1 MPLQPSSSDTA
12 PIAPSRGNI
21 CAIVVTYFPDAQ
33 FVARLDRIQ
42 QQVAQVIVIDNTD
55 NPAPGIFPEVTGRS
69 GIEVIRNGQNL
80 GIGAALNQGLD
91 RAMELGYGWAIT
103 FDQDSWVRPELVTT
117 LLNIYAAQRDPEK
130 IGVIGCNIQDEN
142 ILESPNKFSS
152 DSPIFV
158 EIESVITSGSLLPL
172 RTFSAAG
179 PFRSDL
185 FIDFVDCEYCLRLR
199 KFGYKV
205 LMSTAPLMTHA
216 LGAAT
221 RVSIGFGITNISF
234 VRSNRPSLRRYYMT
248 RNVIIVGKEYFAT
261 APRWVLVSLIKVLI
275 FAPLKIP
282 FEQTA
287 RLKRFRA
294 TLRGAFD
301 ALRSKT
307 GKAQD
312 AWLRE

>member
-1 MPLQPSSSDTA
+1 MPLRDSSSDTA
-12 PIAPSRGNI
+12 PIVPSRKNI
-21 CAIVVTYFPDAQ
+21 CAIVVTYFPDFQ

-55 NPAPGIFPEVTGRS
+55 NPAPGIFPEVTGRP

-80 GIGAALNQGLD
+80 GIGAALNQGLA

-117 LLNIYAAQRDPEK
+117 LLDIYVAQPDRGK

-142 ILESPNKFSS
+142 ILESPRKFSS

-158 EIESVITSGSLLPL
+158 EIESVITSGSLMPL
-172 RTFSAAG
+172 AAFSAAG
-179 PFRSDL
+179 LFRSDF

-199 KFGYKV
+199 KLGYKV

-221 RVSIGFGITNISF
+221 RVNFGIGIVSIPF

-261 APRWVLVSLIKVLI
+261 APRWVLVSLIRVLI

-282 FEQTA
+282 FERTA

>member
-1 MPLQPSSSDTA
+1 MPSQSSSPDTA
-12 PIAPSRGNI
+12 PIVPSRENI
-21 CAIVVTYFPDAQ
+21 CAIVVTYFPDAR
-33 FVARLDRIQ
+33 FIARLDRIQ
-42 QQVAQVIVIDNTD
+42 QQVARVIVIDNTA
-55 NPAPGIFPEVTGRS
+55 NLAPGIFPDVTGRP

-80 GIGAALNQGLD
+80 GIGAALNQGLA
-91 RAMELGYGWAIT
+91 RAMELAYAWAIT

-117 LLNIYAAQRDPEK
+117 LLNIYAAQRDPEN

-142 ILESPNKFSS
+142 IFESPNKFSS
-152 DSPIFV
+152 NAPIFV
-158 EIESVITSGSLLPL
+158 EIESVITSGSLMPL

-199 KFGYKV
+199 KLGYRV

-221 RVSIGFGITNISF
+221 RVSFGIGIVRIPF

-248 RNVIIVGKEYFAT
+248 RNAIIVGKKYFAT
-261 APRWVLVSLIKVLI
+261 APRWVLVSLIRVLI

-312 AWLRE
+312 VWLQE